1 MIRRYSHT
9 DKPSV
14 IDLLRKNTPEYFA
27 LTEEEDLNHYL
38 DNEAEYYIVYE
49 ENNTIIGAGGINFF
63 PQEKLARMSW
73 DIIDP
78 NYHGKGIGKILMQ
91 HRFNHL
97 SENPNID
104 FIVVRTTQL
113 VYKFYA
119 KMGFTLERIKKDY
132 WAKGFDLYEM
142 KMQIKSIL

>member
-14 IDLLRKNTPEYFA
+14 IDLLKKNTPEYFA

-38 DNEAEYYIVYE
+38 DNEVEYYIVYE

-78 NYHGKGIGKILMQ
+78 NFHGKGIGKILMQ

-97 SENPNID
+97 SENSNID

-113 VYKFYA
+113 VYKFYV